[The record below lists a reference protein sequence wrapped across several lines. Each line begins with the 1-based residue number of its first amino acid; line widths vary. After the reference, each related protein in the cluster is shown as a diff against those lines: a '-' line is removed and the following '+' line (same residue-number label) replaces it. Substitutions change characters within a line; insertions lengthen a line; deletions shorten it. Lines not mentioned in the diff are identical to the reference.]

1 MTYEQ
6 SGWCAEWY
14 VSIAVQNGLQ
24 TLRDVQGDA
33 SRRMRRRRKDSERDK
48 RSQHTPEDVEHLCKV
63 LRLHQRR
70 KKMANTKKVGFTR
83 CGSKQWR
90 C

>member
-33 SRRMRRRRKDSERDK
+33 SRRMRRRRTDSEK
-48 RSQHTPEDVEHLCKV
+48 GQKITTHT
-63 LRLHQRR
+63 
-70 KKMANTKKVGFTR
+70 
-83 CGSKQWR
+83 
-90 C
+90 